1 MAVQKTSKYEEYL
14 RYAEHCLELMRI
26 TTNRKSRI
34 IQREMAA
41 EWVKLANMFAASEQ
55 PAE

>member
-1 MAVQKTSKYEEYL
+1 MAVRKTSKYEEYL
-14 RYAEHCLELMRI
+14 LYAQHCLELVRI
-26 TTNRKSRI
+26 TTNRRSRI

-41 EWVKLANMFAASEQ
+41 EWVRLANMFSASEE